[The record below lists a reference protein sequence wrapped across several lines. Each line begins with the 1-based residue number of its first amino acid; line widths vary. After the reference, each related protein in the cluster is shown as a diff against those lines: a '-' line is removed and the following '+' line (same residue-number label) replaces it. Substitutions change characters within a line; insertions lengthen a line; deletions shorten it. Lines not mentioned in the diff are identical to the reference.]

1 MSDLQDA
8 LERHDAPVGPS
19 YAEDFD
25 LFVEAARLAG
35 DGHRGTLIRSE
46 WNGDRRIWT
55 LRMDEDVDLA
65 SHQLVIVAAALTP
78 PGDTDE

>member
-25 LFVEAARLAG
+25 LFVEAARLVADGKRIRWCTQHGTRAG
-35 DGHRGTLIRSE
+35 PEAEECLVKDE
-46 WNGDRRIWT
+46 WGRRH
-55 LRMDEDVDLA
+55 DC
-65 SHQLVIVAAALTP
+65 VIVDATVVIDP
-78 PGDTDE
+78 RDTE